1 VSKPKSIKKVKKGT
15 IVYDVLKRVL
25 YPQHIYKV
33 IKLQRNKN
41 NTDRVFDDAQLKL
54 YSTII
59 PGDFLHYGY
68 FEDPNISPLDISLNS
83 IFKAQLKYA
92 DMLLDKITDKESK
105 ILDIGC
111 GMGGLLKLM
120 LDRGL
125 HPIALSPD
133 KTQIGYIK
141 NKYPNVTTIES
152 MFEDMVPVENG
163 YGTVITSESLQYLE
177 LDKALPLLEKIL
189 KPGGKWIAC
198 DYFRVGQK
206 AENSGH
212 YWGQFQTKITNA
224 GWKITYEQDITLN
237 VLPTISYVYM
247 WGNNIVKPVKDFA
260 FEKLNKKQPGVNYI
274 LQSIMKTISHKLDK
288 SLDVV
293 NPETFA
299 NNKKYVL
306 MVLER
311 INRE

>member
-1 VSKPKSIKKVKKGT
+1 VSKLKAVKKVKKGNM
-15 IVYDVLKRVL
+15 VYNVLKRVL

-68 FEDPNISPLDISLNS
+68 FEDIHITPQDISLNA
-83 IFKAQLKYA
+83 IYKAQLKYA
-92 DMLLDKITDKESK
+92 EMLLDKITDKKSPV
-105 ILDIGC
+105 LDIGC

-125 HPIALSPD
+125 SPVALSPD
-133 KTQIGYIK
+133 KTQIRYVQE
-141 NKYPNVTTIES
+141 KYPTIKALES
-152 MFEDMVPVENG
+152 MFEDMSPVENE
-163 YGTVITSESLQYLE
+163 YGTVITSESLQYLQ
-177 LDKALPLLEKIL
+177 LDKALPLLKKIL

-198 DYFRVGQK
+198 DYFRVGTN
-206 AENSGH
+206 AEKSGH
-212 YWGQFQTKITNA
+212 YWEQFQKQVNKA
-224 GWKITYEQDITLN
+224 GWKITFQQDITLN

-247 WGNNIVKPVKDFA
+247 WGNNIIKPVKDFA

-274 LQSIMKTISHKLDK
+274 FQDLMKTISHKLDK

-299 NNKKYVL
+299 ANKQYVL
-306 MVLER
+306 MVLEQQD
-311 INRE
+311 